1 MLKSG
6 AKPRQAKSAEAP
18 VFEAP
23 PSMLGLALHAPYT
36 STSPDLLST
45 LRGQIRELPL
55 ATLKRAKSF
64 VADWSYAGFAYV
76 LGDVDVIKGLQ
87 RRVCK

>member
-6 AKPRQAKSAEAP
+6 AKPRQAKSAEAL

-23 PSMLGLALHAPYT
+23 PSMLGLAPHAPYT

-45 LRGQIRELPL
+45 L
-55 ATLKRAKSF
+55 KRA
-64 VADWSYAGFAYV
+64 D
-76 LGDVDVIKGLQ
+76 Q
-87 RRVCK
+87 RTTPGNIEEGNIFRR

>member
-6 AKPRQAKSAEAP
+6 AKPRQAKSAEAL

-23 PSMLGLALHAPYT
+23 PSMLGLAPHAPYT
-36 STSPDLLST
+36 STSPDLLS
-45 LRGQIRELPL
+45 
-55 ATLKRAKSF
+55 TLKRAKSF